1 MKREDQAR
9 QIHVRVSPDLKK
21 AVKMFCV
28 REGETEQSWLHAL
41 IDGELKRR
49 APDLWSGEARE
60 AIPSARSR
68 RP

>member
-1 MKREDQAR
+1 MRHEDPAR

-28 REGETEQSWLHAL
+28 REGETEQSWLHGL
-41 IDGELKRR
+41 IEGALKRR
-49 APDLWSGEARE
+49 APDLWSGEPKPATPTAR
-60 AIPSARSR
+60 PR

>member
-1 MKREDQAR
+1 MKSEDAVR

-28 REGETEQSWLHAL
+28 RQSETEQSWLHAL
-41 IDGELKRR
+41 IDSELKRR
-49 APDLWSGEARE
+49 APDLWNGEATE
-60 AIPSARSR
+60 ATPSARPR